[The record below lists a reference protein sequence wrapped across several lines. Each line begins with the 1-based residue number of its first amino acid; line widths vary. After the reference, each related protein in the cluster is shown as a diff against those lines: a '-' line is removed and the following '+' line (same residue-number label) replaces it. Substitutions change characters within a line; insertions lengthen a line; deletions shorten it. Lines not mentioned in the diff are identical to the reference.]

1 MMNDESE
8 KRLQRVASTRS
19 ALQKLFVTALGASHP
34 APHEK
39 ETNMNDTATQ
49 SSSSPTNLADKV
61 DVLHGA
67 TANAVERELLA
78 KLDSPADTVQI
89 GDEIIPVAAGNRIM
103 NSATEMA
110 GPSGANMTG
119 GELTPPQ
126 DAEQTLDENIAQ
138 RDEEQDM
145 FRRQMEEEV
154 ETQTKDLEPNN
165 NPDSGAAADERDAQE
180 RRDESAPA
188 AGGASASAGA
198 STRSENEEDD
208 HTRYLRAVAD
218 LENFKRQ
225 SMRRENETR
234 ERAARRV
241 IEDILPVLDNFE
253 RAVEAAKTARDV
265 DSVRIGIEFVAQ
277 QLRDALKGHGVQP
290 IETASGAKF
299 DPLHHEALE
308 EVEGTPHEEGA
319 IIDEVQRGYTHNGQ
333 VLRTSRVRVAGKN

>member
-1 MMNDESE
+1 
-8 KRLQRVASTRS
+8 
-19 ALQKLFVTALGASHP
+19 
-34 APHEK
+34 
-39 ETNMNDTATQ
+39 MNDTATQ
-49 SSSSPTNLADKV
+49 SNSPTANVADSV

-67 TANAVERELLA
+67 AANAVERELLA
-78 KLDSPADTVQI
+78 KIDSPTDTVQI
-89 GDEIIPVAAGNRIM
+89 GDETIPVAAGNRIM

-110 GPSGANMTG
+110 GPSGANVTG

-165 NPDSGAAADERDAQE
+165 NPDSGAAAEERDAQQQ
-180 RRDESAPA
+180 RDDSASG
-188 AGGASASAGA
+188 AGGTSA

-208 HTRYLRAVAD
+208 HTRYLRALAD

-225 SMRRENETR
+225 AMRRENETR
-234 ERAARRV
+234 ERSARRV

-290 IETASGAKF
+290 IETSGAKF

-308 EVEGTPHEEGA
+308 EVAGTEHEEGA
-319 IIDEVQRGYTHNGQ
+319 IINEVQRGYTHNGQ
-333 VLRTSRVRVAGKN
+333 VLRTSRVRVAGK

>member
-1 MMNDESE
+1 
-8 KRLQRVASTRS
+8 
-19 ALQKLFVTALGASHP
+19 
-34 APHEK
+34 
-39 ETNMNDTATQ
+39 MNDTTTQ
-49 SSSSPTNLADKV
+49 SNSPTDVADAV
-61 DVLHGA
+61 DVLHGE
-67 TANAVERELLA
+67 TANDVERELLA
-78 KLDSPADTVQI
+78 KIDSPSDTVQI
-89 GDEIIPVAAGNRIM
+89 GEETIPVAAGNRIM

-110 GPSGANMTG
+110 GPSGANVTG

-126 DAEQTLDENIAQ
+126 DAEQTLDENITR

-165 NPDSGAAADERDAQE
+165 NPDSGAAAEERDAQQQ
-180 RRDESAPA
+180 RDDSATGT
-188 AGGASASAGA
+188 GGTSA
-198 STRSENEEDD
+198 STRSSAETQEDD
-208 HTRYLRAVAD
+208 HTRYLRALAD

-225 SMRRENETR
+225 SMRRENEAR
-234 ERAARRV
+234 ERSARRV

-290 IETASGAKF
+290 IETSGAKF

-308 EVEGTPHEEGA
+308 EVAGTEHPEGA
-319 IIDEVQRGYTHNGQ
+319 IINEVQRGYTHNGQ
-333 VLRTSRVRVAGKN
+333 VLRTSRVRVAGKE